1 MRKFEKIQIK
11 LQNQLTKWIEREPT
25 RAVGGDVGGASN
37 AQMAE
42 HEADLAARQEK
53 IMGTWVESFTAM
65 NRAKESGQLQ
75 EYSPARSTSQ
85 QIPQQNDLR
94 QSTL

>member
-1 MRKFEKIQIK
+1 MDEVDRTCS
-11 LQNQLTKWIEREPT
+11 QLEQLEATLEEHRM
-25 RAVGGDVGGASN
+25 

-75 EYSPARSTSQ
+75 EYTAQ
-85 QIPQQNDLR
+85 LVLLLNKFLNKNDLR